1 MLFRFCGFSEIVR
14 DLSEL
19 LSPFYLLVL
28 LLESTM
34 SKRVTPEIE
43 TFARI
48 RVVGVGG
55 SGCNAINHMIA
66 SKVKGVEFVAVNTD
80 AQDLHRSLAK
90 RKIHIGKN
98 LTRGLGAG
106 MNPDIGRR
114 AAEETRQE
122 IQEALQ
128 GSDMVFI
135 TCGMGGGT
143 GTGASATVAKI
154 AKELGAL
161 TVAVVTR
168 PFAFEGAQ
176 RNMIADKGLE
186 DLKKEVDAYL
196 VIPNDKLLA
205 IVEAQTSAKNAFA
218 LCDEILRQAVEGVSD
233 IITTPGEINTDF
245 NDIKTIMEGA
255 GPALMGIG
263 IADGDNRARDAAAQA
278 VNSPLLDVSI
288 TGAKG
293 ILFVVA
299 GADDLGIL
307 EVQEAAKVISESVDK
322 SAKVIFGIMRDEKLK
337 KGQIRIIVIATGFP
351 EGVSGTN
358 GLGIERSLF
367 AMEPKDQQ
375 DTRGKIYNDSMHREA
390 PEVSQSA
397 PLPEPVR
404 ENIREEA
411 EIPASNVQNRMER
424 DEPIVTAQPR
434 RIDNEPIKPPPVEDE
449 DDTWGAIPS
458 FLRRHKK

>member
-1 MLFRFCGFSEIVR
+1 
-14 DLSEL
+14 
-19 LSPFYLLVL
+19 
-28 LLESTM
+28 M
-34 SKRVTPEIE
+34 SKRVEPEVE

-55 SGCNAINHMIA
+55 SGCNAVNHMVN
-66 SKVKGVEFVAVNTD
+66 SKVKGVEFIAVNSD

-98 LTRGLGAG
+98 LTRGLGTG
-106 MNPDIGRR
+106 MNPELGKR

-143 GTGASATVAKI
+143 GTGAAPVVARI
-154 AKELGAL
+154 AKEIGAL

-168 PFAFEGAQ
+168 PFMFEGMHRKDLAE
-176 RNMIADKGLE
+176 RGLHE
-186 DLKKEVDAYL
+186 LKKEVDAFI

-205 IVEAQTSAKNAFA
+205 IVEAQTSAKSAFA
-218 LCDEILRQAVEGVSD
+218 MADEILRQAVEGVSD

-245 NDIKTIMEGA
+245 NDIKAIMEGA

-263 IADGDNRARDAAAQA
+263 IAEGDRRAQDAAAQA

-293 ILFVVA
+293 VLFVVA

-307 EVQEAAKVISESVDK
+307 EVQEAAKVVSDSVDP

-351 EGVSGTN
+351 EGDSGETSQ
-358 GLGIERSLF
+358 GSIERSLF
-367 AMEPKDQQ
+367 AMQPAEQEE
-375 DTRGKIYNDSMHREA
+375 TRGKIYNDMGRREEAA
-390 PEVSQSA
+390 PQPLPE
-397 PLPEPVR
+397 PLPEPVELPKAEKR
-404 ENIREEA
+404 REE
-411 EIPASNVQNRMER
+411 PL
-424 DEPIVTAQPR
+424 VTAQPQR
-434 RIDNEPIKPPPVEDE
+434 RDEPAVAKTVTPPSAQNAPEEEDE
-449 DDTWGAIPS
+449 AWGAIPS

>member
-1 MLFRFCGFSEIVR
+1 MLALPGKSII
-14 DLSEL
+14 
-19 LSPFYLLVL
+19 Y
-28 LLESTM
+28 M

-48 RVVGVGG
+48 RVVGCGG
-55 SGCNAINHMIA
+55 SGSNAVNHMVN
-66 SKVKGVEFVAVNTD
+66 SKIKGVEFIAVNTD

-98 LTRGLGAG
+98 LTKGLGAG
-106 MNPDIGRR
+106 MNPELGRR
-114 AAEETRQE
+114 AADETRQE

-143 GTGASATVAKI
+143 GTGAAPVVAKI
-154 AKELGAL
+154 AKEIGAL
-161 TVAVVTR
+161 TIAVVTK
-168 PFAFEGAQ
+168 PFSFEGAM
-176 RNMIADKGLE
+176 RSEIAERGLA

-196 VIPNDKLLA
+196 IIPNDKLLS
-205 IVEAQTSAKNAFA
+205 IVEANTSAKSAFA
-218 LCDEILRQAVEGVSD
+218 LADEILRQAVEGVSD

-263 IADGDNRARDAAAQA
+263 LADGDNRAKEAAAMA

-288 TGAKG
+288 AGAKG

-299 GADDLGIL
+299 GNEDLGII

-322 SAKVIFGIMRDEKLK
+322 SARVIFGIMRDEKLK

-351 EGVSGTN
+351 DQNADGSNAG
-358 GLGIERSLF
+358 GFERSLF
-367 AMEPKDQQ
+367 SMPKPEQEE
-375 DTRGKIYNDSMHREA
+375 TRGRIFNDMLGRSSKE
-390 PEVSQSA
+390 ETSA
-397 PLPEPVR
+397 PAVTVPPTDELPVVPAKR
-404 ENIREEA
+404 E
-411 EIPASNVQNRMER
+411 
-424 DEPIVTAQPR
+424 EPIVTAAPR
-434 RIDNEPIKPPPVEDE
+434 TEAPRPVTPPSVEE
-449 DDTWGAIPS
+449 DDEAWGAIPS

>member
-1 MLFRFCGFSEIVR
+1 
-14 DLSEL
+14 
-19 LSPFYLLVL
+19 
-28 LLESTM
+28 M
-34 SKRVTPEIE
+34 SKRVEPEVE

-55 SGCNAINHMIA
+55 SGCNAVNHMVN
-66 SKVKGVEFVAVNTD
+66 SKVKGVEFIAVNSD

-98 LTRGLGAG
+98 LTRGLGTG
-106 MNPDIGRR
+106 MNPELGKR

-143 GTGASATVAKI
+143 GTGAAPVVARI
-154 AKELGAL
+154 AKEIGAL

-168 PFAFEGAQ
+168 PFMFEGLHRKELAE
-176 RNMIADKGLE
+176 RGLME
-186 DLKKEVDAYL
+186 LKKEVDAFI

-205 IVEAQTSAKNAFA
+205 IVEAQTSAKSAFA
-218 LCDEILRQAVEGVSD
+218 MADEILRQAVEGVSD

-245 NDIKTIMEGA
+245 NDIKAIMEGA

-263 IADGDNRARDAAAQA
+263 IADGDRRAQDAAAQA

-293 ILFVVA
+293 VLFVVA

-307 EVQEAAKVISESVDK
+307 EVQEAAKVVSDSVDP

-351 EGVSGTN
+351 EGDSGEVSQG
-358 GLGIERSLF
+358 GIERSLF
-367 AMEPKDQQ
+367 AMSAPEQEE
-375 DTRGKIYNDSMHREA
+375 TRGKIYNDMGRREEA
-390 PEVSQSA
+390 A
-397 PLPEPVR
+397 PLPEPVQEVELPR
-404 ENIREEA
+404 VEKRREE
-411 EIPASNVQNRMER
+411 PL
-424 DEPIVTAQPR
+424 VTAQPQKR
-434 RIDNEPIKPPPVEDE
+434 DEPAVAKTVTPPSAQNVPEEEDE
-449 DDTWGAIPS
+449 AWGAIPS

>member
-1 MLFRFCGFSEIVR
+1 
-14 DLSEL
+14 
-19 LSPFYLLVL
+19 
-28 LLESTM
+28 M
-34 SKRVTPEIE
+34 SKRVEPEVE

-55 SGCNAINHMIA
+55 SGSNAVNHMIN
-66 SKVKGVEFVAVNTD
+66 SKVKGVEFIAINTD

-98 LTRGLGAG
+98 LTKGLGAG
-106 MNPDIGRR
+106 MNPDLGRR

-143 GTGASATVAKI
+143 GTGASSTVAKI

-168 PFAFEGAQ
+168 PFAFEGLQ
-176 RNMIADKGLE
+176 RNQIAEQGLS
-186 DLKKEVDAYL
+186 DLKKEVDAFI

-205 IVEAQTSAKNAFA
+205 IVEAQTSAKSAFA

-233 IITTPGEINTDF
+233 IITTPGDINTDF
-245 NDIKTIMEGA
+245 NDIKAIMEGA

-263 IADGDNRARDAAAQA
+263 IADGDRRAQDAAAQA

-288 TGAKG
+288 TGARG
-293 ILFVVA
+293 VLFVVA
-299 GADDLGIL
+299 GSEDLGIL
-307 EVQEAAKVISESVDK
+307 EVQEAAKVVSDSVDK

-351 EGVSGTN
+351 EGEGDGHVG
-358 GLGIERSLF
+358 GVERSLF
-367 AMEPKDQQ
+367 AMEPAQQ
-375 DTRGKIYNDSMHREA
+375 EESRGKIFNEVVRRE
-390 PEVSQSA
+390 E
-397 PLPEPVR
+397 PLPEPVL
-404 ENIREEA
+404 ENIKDEA
-411 EIPASNVQNRMER
+411 EVPAKVEKRQ
-424 DEPIVTAQPR
+424 EPIVTAEPR
-434 RIDNEPIKPPPVEDE
+434 RGDAAKTVAPPE
-449 DDTWGAIPS
+449 DDDETWGAIPS

>member
-1 MLFRFCGFSEIVR
+1 
-14 DLSEL
+14 
-19 LSPFYLLVL
+19 
-28 LLESTM
+28 M
-34 SKRVTPEIE
+34 SKRVEPEVE

-55 SGCNAINHMIA
+55 SGCNAVNHMVN
-66 SKVKGVEFVAVNTD
+66 SKVKGVEFIAVNSD

-98 LTRGLGAG
+98 LTRGLGTG
-106 MNPDIGRR
+106 MNPELGKR

-143 GTGASATVAKI
+143 GTGAAPVVARI
-154 AKELGAL
+154 AKEVGAL
-161 TVAVVTR
+161 TVGVVTR
-168 PFAFEGAQ
+168 PFTFEGMHRKELAE
-176 RNMIADKGLE
+176 RGLY
-186 DLKKEVDAYL
+186 DLKKEVDAFI

-205 IVEAQTSAKNAFA
+205 IVEAQTSAKSAFA
-218 LCDEILRQAVEGVSD
+218 MADEILRQAVEGVSD

-245 NDIKTIMEGA
+245 NDIKAIMEGA

-263 IADGDNRARDAAAQA
+263 IADGDRRAQDAAAQA

-293 ILFVVA
+293 VLFVVA

-307 EVQEAAKVISESVDK
+307 EVQEAAKVVSDSVDP

-351 EGVSGTN
+351 EGDSGETSR
-358 GLGIERSLF
+358 GGIERSLF
-367 AMEPKDQQ
+367 AMEPIQQ
-375 DTRGKIYNDSMHREA
+375 EETRGKIFNEAVVQARPEA
-390 PEVSQSA
+390 PQ
-397 PLPEPVR
+397 EPVKEEKEVEPLIPSILKTEKR
-404 ENIREEA
+404 REE
-411 EIPASNVQNRMER
+411 PV
-424 DEPIVTAQPR
+424 VTAQP
-434 RIDNEPIKPPPVEDE
+434 KPREESPKTVTPPSAQNAAPEEEDE
-449 DDTWGAIPS
+449 AWGAIPS